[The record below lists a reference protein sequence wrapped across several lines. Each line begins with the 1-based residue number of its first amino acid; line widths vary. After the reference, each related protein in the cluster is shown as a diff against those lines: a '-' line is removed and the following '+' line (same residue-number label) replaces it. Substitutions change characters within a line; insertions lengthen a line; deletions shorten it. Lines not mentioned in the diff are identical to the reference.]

1 MAYQTGTVTS
11 TSDLASVITNFAVA
25 NGWTLNSGVLSKAGA
40 YIRLQVISVS
50 ELRIDAARNGNF
62 STPDI
67 SPLYSRIFNTTWPS
81 TATYHIVAFSNPDTV
96 WCTINFDVIK
106 FQHIGFGTIEKYG
119 TWNGGQWFHAQHT
132 QESGSKDGNVTSYID
147 GDVVPLNSMITTECA
162 LFWGGRMN
170 DNVVTFRDNGPSKIQ
185 CDLRGNVWEP
195 PPSTTGNQ
203 IYMPQ
208 IVTPIHK
215 TNPNAFNGQTVL
227 TPFTP
232 FLKGGD
238 GYFMPIGR
246 IGHLRFVKL
255 ANYDPG
261 DVITIGSD
269 KWKVF
274 PWYIKDTTKPDGE
287 RTPTSSATQSTGIL
301 GVAVR
306 YDGP

>member
-11 TSDLASVITNFAVA
+11 TADLASVITNFAVA
-25 NGWTLNSGVLSKAGA
+25 NGWTLSSGVLNKGQA
-40 YIRLQVISVS
+40 YIRLQVVSAS

-62 STPDI
+62 SAPDI
-67 SPLYSRIFNTTWPS
+67 SPSYSRIFNTTWPS
-81 TATYHIVAFSNPDTV
+81 MATYHIVAFDNPDTV

-106 FQHIGFGTIEKYG
+106 FQHIGFGMIEKYG

-132 QESGSKDGNVTSYID
+132 SSTANSDVTSSINGNSAPY
-147 GDVVPLNSMITTECA
+147 GSLNECA
-162 LFWGGRMN
+162 LFWGARMN
-170 DNVVTFRDNGPSKIQ
+170 YQDYSSVYFDNASSRIE
-185 CDLRGNVWEP
+185 CDLRGFVWEP
-195 PPSTTGNQ
+195 PPSMIGVH

-208 IVTPIHK
+208 IVGPIHK
-215 TNPNAFNGQTVL
+215 INPNQFNGQTVL

-232 FLKGGD
+232 FLRGGD
-238 GYFMPIGR
+238 GYFMPLGR

-255 ANYDPG
+255 INYDPG

-269 KWKVF
+269 KWKLF
-274 PWYIKDTTKPDGE
+274 PWHVKDTANPDGIG
-287 RTPTSSATQSTGIL
+287 TPSASSKSTGVL

>member
-25 NGWTLNSGVLSKAGA
+25 NGWTLNSGVLNKGNA
-40 YIRLQVISVS
+40 YIRLQVISTS

-62 STPDI
+62 SPPDI
-67 SPLYSRIFNTTWPS
+67 SPNYSRIFNTTWPS
-81 TATYHIVAFSNPDTV
+81 MATYHIVAFDNPDTV

-106 FQHIGFGTIEKYG
+106 FQHIGFGMIEKYG

-132 QESGSKDGNVTSYID
+132 NVSQDDLVTSFVD
-147 GDVVPLNSMITTECA
+147 GGVHLYSPIATECA
-162 LFWGGRMN
+162 LFWGSSMN
-170 DNVVTFRDNGPSKIQ
+170 AATVYYDNGPSKIE
-185 CDLRGNVWEP
+185 CDLRGYVWEP
-195 PPSTTGNQ
+195 PPSQIGVQ

-208 IVTPIHK
+208 IVGPIHK
-215 TNPNAFNGQTVL
+215 TNPNVFNGQTVL

-232 FLKGGD
+232 FLKGAD

-246 IGHLRFVKL
+246 IGHLRWVKL
-255 ANYDPG
+255 QNYDPG
-261 DVITIGSD
+261 DVITIGPE

-274 PWYIKDTTKPDGE
+274 PWYVKDTTKPDGE
-287 RTPTSSATQSTGIL
+287 FRPNYSPSYPPSTGIM
-301 GVAVR
+301 GVAVK

>member
-11 TSDLASVITNFAVA
+11 TADLASVITNFAVA
-25 NGWTLNSGVLSKAGA
+25 NGWTLNSGVLSKGDA
-40 YIRLQVISVS
+40 YIRLQVISGS
-50 ELRIDAARNGNF
+50 EIRIDAARNGNF
-62 STPDI
+62 SAPDI
-67 SPLYSRIFNTTWPS
+67 SPRYSRIFNTTWPS
-81 TATYHIVAFSNPDTV
+81 TATYHIFAFSNPDTV

-106 FQHIGFGTIEKYG
+106 FQHIGFGMIEKYG
-119 TWNGGQWFHAQHT
+119 TWGGGQWFHAQHT
-132 QESGSKDGNVTSYID
+132 QESTSRDGNVTSYID
-147 GDVVPLNSMITTECA
+147 GNVDPVYSLNMSTECA
-162 LFWGGRMN
+162 LFWGARSGGTYL
-170 DNVVTFRDNGPSKIQ
+170 DNEPSKIQ

-195 PPSTTGNQ
+195 PPSTTDVHVF
-203 IYMPQ
+203 MPQ

-227 TPFTP
+227 TPFIP

-238 GYFMPIGR
+238 GYFMSLGH
-246 IGHLRFVKL
+246 IGHLRFAKL

-261 DVITIGSD
+261 DVITIGPD
-269 KWKVF
+269 RWKVF

-287 RTPTSSATQSTGIL
+287 KSPATWSPYLPSTGIL

>member
-25 NGWTLNSGVLSKAGA
+25 NGWTLNSGVLSKGGA
-40 YIRLQVISVS
+40 YIRLQVISAS

-62 STPDI
+62 SSPDI

-106 FQHIGFGTIEKYG
+106 FQHIGFGVIEKYG

-132 QESGSKDGNVTSYID
+132 QSSKDGDVSSYID
-147 GDVVPLNSMITTECA
+147 GGESPAALLVKPLECA
-162 LFWGGRMN
+162 LFWGGSMN
-170 DNVVTFRDNGPSKIQ
+170 DTANNYIENSPSKIQ
-185 CDLRGNVWEP
+185 CDLRGYVWE
-195 PPSTTGNQ
+195 PPSTTGVQ

-208 IVTPIHK
+208 IVSPIHK
-215 TNPNAFNGQTVL
+215 NNPNVFNGQTVL

-232 FLKGGD
+232 FLKGAD

-261 DVITIGSD
+261 DVITIGSE

-287 RTPTSSATQSTGIL
+287 KYPGGSNTPSTGVL
-301 GVAVR
+301 GIAVR